1 MALPTDGYAPTSVTY
16 TLGTSRGLTVRIE
29 AGVDTEERRT
39 AFEEI
44 QPFLE
49 TALNNLR
56 AEYQANTDPV
66 QSVLYID
73 RTCGGGVRDSVVQE

>member
-1 MALPTDGYAPTSVTY
+1 MALPTDGYAPTSVSY
-16 TLGTSRGLTVRIE
+16 TLGTSRGLTVRMDIDV
-29 AGVDTEERRT
+29 ATEERRT
-39 AFEEI
+39 AFEEL

-56 AEYQANTDPV
+56 TDYSNNTDPV

-73 RTCGGGVRDSVVQE
+73 RTCGGGVRDSVVQG